1 MTSLHYRS
9 ASATD
14 RRSTHV
20 SNGPSRVNSTRAR
33 DYEGPSARDSGSPAL
48 SDGVNDHAEGTHRH
62 SKSENRISGVE
73 RRREKSTVTTTETIF
88 TTRRSPKKENSN
100 IDNRKNDSS
109 RRRST
114 ASPVLKRPPK
124 EEDAGVYSSLK
135 LRNVANLLKH
145 RGFPR
150 FP

>member
-33 DYEGPSARDSGSPAL
+33 DYERPSARDGGSPVMTDGF
-48 SDGVNDHAEGTHRH
+48 SDVADSAHKY
-62 SKSENRISGVE
+62 SKSENRLSGLD
-73 RRREKSTVTTTETIF
+73 RRREKQIVTTTETVF
-88 TTRRSPKKENSN
+88 TARRSPKKETSN
-100 IDNRKNDSS
+100 VDNRKSDSS
-109 RRRST
+109 RRWST

-124 EEDAGVYSSLK
+124 EEDAGTYTLSRS
-135 LRNVANLLKH
+135 
-145 RGFPR
+145 
-150 FP
+150 